1 MYIEYIILL
10 YFYIPMVNSNNN
22 EELEDV
28 FNFIR
33 DGNEDYATYGG
44 MLRHFKGEDSNE
56 LEKIVTNYGHK
67 YTDDDGIDEYRLY
80 FHKFQ
85 EAASEGLIPRWPKQ
99 AMYYLFVRI
108 IRDINR
114 DYITNDDMT
123 RCYGIR
129 YPELDLE
136 KIMEDYGESIDGVR
150 HLTFENFRRVMNLG
164 HLPAPQQWICNP
176 GSQ

>member
-44 MLRHFKGEDSNE
+44 MLRHFK
-56 LEKIVTNYGHK
+56 
-67 YTDDDGIDEYRLY
+67 GIDEYRLY